1 MAHILI
7 ADDEPDVRAFVRR
20 GLMLDGHTIE
30 AVEDGGAALQAIRL
44 SNPPFDLVLSDIK
57 MPIMDGIQLALA
69 IAQDWP
75 DLPILLMTGFAD
87 QRERAH
93 GLDDLIIDV
102 LQKPF
107 TLDVL
112 RGTVARALAGS
123 AGQ

>member
-1 MAHILI
+1 MAHILV
-7 ADDEPDVRAFVRR
+7 ADDEPDIRTFVQR

-30 AVEDGGAALQAIRL
+30 AVEDGGAALHAIRL
-44 SNPPFDLVLSDIK
+44 SSPPFDLVLSDIK

-93 GLDDLIIDV
+93 GLNDLIVDV

-112 RGTVARALAGS
+112 RGTVTRALAGS
-123 AGQ
+123 T